1 MRNYMLIG
9 LAAVV
14 VAFSVY
20 WILAAPDGAQ
30 LRSEQEKAAAASR
43 RTVRESQVVQP
54 PMIEDPRV
62 AYAGIFRNIH
72 PDVKYMGDENCKK
85 CHEDICTTFHAHPM
99 GRSASIAGSDDL
111 ETYGPE
117 AKNPSQV
124 GPYQL
129 LAKLEDGKMVH
140 QVSAKMGDGEELP
153 TMELPVSIAIGSG
166 TRGRSY
172 LVMEGPL
179 AWQSPISWF
188 STVKRWDVSPGFDLG
203 TATQRPAVNT
213 CLYCHVNQNEPV
225 KDTIN
230 RYKEPLSAIQLSI
243 GCERCH
249 GPGEVHSKER
259 TDGLAMDEK
268 HPGIDTSIV
277 NPAHLSD
284 DLQMSICAQC
294 HLSGKTRV
302 VRRGR
307 QEQEFRPGLPFEQF
321 VNAFLAH
328 PEAQFKNK
336 AVGHFDQ
343 MQQTKCRTS
352 TGGKLLCSTCHDP
365 HVAPAPEEA
374 TRLYLKTCIDCHQQ
388 QKCNA
393 PESDRIKQNDD
404 CIKCHMPSTGST
416 NIAHTSL
423 TDHRILRDPT
433 AKKPSN
439 AEERPDVPLV
449 PYRVGEL
456 AEEERERD
464 LGIALARFAEKQPP
478 GSELRNRSLELAKEK
493 LTASTE
499 RWPDDT
505 DALLA
510 LSTLGVATRDGAAAL
525 SAAEKAYK
533 ASPKN
538 EDVLAQLAFVADG
551 TGKIELSLRAL
562 NELLIS
568 NPSSQEFRL
577 KRMVSMVAAENWEQ
591 AELDCRE
598 LLHTNPLQ
606 PTARL
611 IHGLCLYGSG
621 EKAAGRREVEI
632 AMNLATSQQQR
643 ASIKAWFDRFVAW
656 QAKAE

>member
-9 LAAVV
+9 LAALL
-14 VAFSVY
+14 VAFAVY
-20 WILAAPDGAQ
+20 WITVAPDSASI
-30 LRSEQEKAAAASR
+30 RAEQEKAAAAAGRSE
-43 RTVRESQVVQP
+43 RESQIVQLP
-54 PMIEDPRV
+54 VIEDPRV
-62 AYAGIFRNIH
+62 AYTGIFRNIH
-72 PDVKYMGDENCKK
+72 PDVKYLGDENCKK

-277 NPAHLSD
+277 NPAHLTD

-307 QEQEFRPGLPFEQF
+307 AEQEFRPGLPFELF

-343 MQQTKCRTS
+343 MEQTKCRTA

-365 HVAPAPEEA
+365 HVAPPAEEA
-374 TRLYLKTCIDCHQQ
+374 NRLYLKTCIDCHQQ
-388 QKCNA
+388 QPCNA
-393 PESDRIKQNDD
+393 PELDRQKQNDD

-423 TDHRILRDPT
+423 TDHRILRDPS
-433 AKKPSN
+433 AKKS
-439 AEERPDVPLV
+439 AGVEERPDVPMV
-449 PYRVGEL
+449 PYRAGEL
-456 AEEERERD
+456 AEAERERD

-493 LTASTE
+493 LTTSTQQ
-499 RWPDDT
+499 WPDDT

-510 LSTLGVATRDGAAAL
+510 LSTIGVATRDGATAL
-525 SAAEKAYK
+525 LAAERAYK

-621 EKAAGRREVEI
+621 EKAAGRREVEV